1 MAQAGAQVATVGPCG
16 GASRIDTM
24 YRAMSATLTTP
35 VVLDQHR
42 SVAVFAASLEDRI
55 PLVVEEA
62 VARQRAAVPE
72 LGPLTDSDLV
82 DVVAQALSVGV
93 ELAIV
98 AMRSPAAAP
107 REVPDALARLTA
119 IAARHEIALPSV
131 LRMLRATHAV
141 LLDHILAHADATGVP
156 LEIVEIVS
164 RHLFWYMDVLVP
176 LVSAEHEVERER
188 IGSRPESARAARIRA
203 VLDGA
208 DRLDLRYPLN
218 GSHVAIVLRG
228 TKARALLRS
237 TLERIG
243 VPALATEAPDGTLWA
258 WLSCG
263 LCEQDVVAAL
273 REDWDGSCFVGVS
286 GHESGVAGFRATH
299 RKAWMA
305 LQLGRRRGSNVTTFG
320 DIALEALAFGG
331 EQMAREFVRA
341 EMEPLLDDAPRVVAV
356 RETLAAYFTLGSAA
370 AAGRQLGVSER
381 AIIYRLR
388 HAERMLQRPL
398 TTRRAELETALR
410 LHGMFAAARSRAAA
424 AAAA

>member
-1 MAQAGAQVATVGPCG
+1 MP
-16 GASRIDTM
+16 
-24 YRAMSATLTTP
+24 ATLPAYP
-35 VVLDQHR
+35 VALDRHR
-42 SVAVFAASLEDRI
+42 TVAAFVSSLDERI

-62 VARQRAAVPE
+62 VARQRTTVPE
-72 LGPLTDSDLV
+72 LAPLTEADLV
-82 DVVAQALSVGV
+82 DVVSQALSVGV

-107 REVPDALARLTA
+107 REVPVALARLTS
-119 IAARHEIALPSV
+119 IAARHEIPLQSV

-141 LLDHILAHADATGVP
+141 LLDHILAHADATGAP
-156 LEIVEIVS
+156 LEVVEIVS

-176 LVSAEHEVERER
+176 LVSAEHDVERER
-188 IGSRPESARAARIRA
+188 MGSRPESARAARIRA

-208 DRLDLRYPLN
+208 ERLDLPYPLS
-218 GSHVAIVLRG
+218 GPHVAIVLRG
-228 TKARALLRS
+228 SKARGILRD
-237 TLERIG
+237 TLERVG
-243 VPALATEAPDGTLWA
+243 VPSVATEAPDGTLWA
-258 WLSCG
+258 WLSCRE
-263 LCEQDVVAAL
+263 CEGDIVRAM
-273 REDWDGSCFVGVS
+273 RESWPGGCFVGVS
-286 GHESGVAGFRATH
+286 GHEAGVAGFRATH

-305 LQLGRRRGSNVTTFG
+305 LQLGRRRGSSVTTFG

-341 EMEPLLDDAPRVVAV
+341 EMEPLLGDAPRVVAV
-356 RETLAAYFTLGSAA
+356 RETLTAYFTLGSAA

-410 LHGMFAAARSRAAA
+410 LHGMFASASARSRAA
-424 AAAA
+424 